1 MKSRSPGRRKEM
13 KRNLTIRV
21 TDEEIEWLQK
31 EARAQMRTVANFILY
46 VLNLYR
52 GQKGMSSGVPSG
64 TMDHL
69 PSSETRNL
77 T

>member
-1 MKSRSPGRRKEM
+1 M

-21 TDEEIEWLQK
+21 TDEEIEWLQG
-31 EARAQMRTVANFILY
+31 EAQAQMRTVANFILY

-52 GQKGMSSGVPSG
+52 SQKGMSSGASAG
-64 TMDHL
+64 TTNHL